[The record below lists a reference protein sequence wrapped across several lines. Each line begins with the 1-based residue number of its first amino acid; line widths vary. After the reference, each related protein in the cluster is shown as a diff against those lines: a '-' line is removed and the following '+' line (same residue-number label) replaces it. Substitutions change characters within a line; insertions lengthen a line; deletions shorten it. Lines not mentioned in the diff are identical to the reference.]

1 MLRLDEITEGD
12 GGLCGSVYL
21 NRRFED
27 VVRKK
32 IGKQL
37 DALPKTVSLE
47 AMSQVKILT
56 PIAEVRANA
65 SRFKELST
73 KRRVKFMRACPH
85 RRTRYAETQQIK
97 PDFGTSDDSEKTY
110 LIESEFKY
118 PSYVNQ
124 YSLGFDVLG
133 LPVLQGLSLIMNP
146 SIEGI
151 VVSY

>member
-47 AMSQVKILT
+47 AMSQVKML
-56 PIAEVRANA
+56 PLVAEVRANS

-73 KRRVKFMRACPH
+73 KRRVELMRVRTH

-110 LIESEFKY
+110 SIESEFR
-118 PSYVNQ
+118 
-124 YSLGFDVLG
+124 YSTLCHSTFPWL
-133 LPVLQGLSLIMNP
+133 
-146 SIEGI
+146 
-151 VVSY
+151 

>member
-47 AMSQVKILT
+47 AMGQVK
-56 PIAEVRANA
+56 
-65 SRFKELST
+65 
-73 KRRVKFMRACPH
+73 M
-85 RRTRYAETQQIK
+85 
-97 PDFGTSDDSEKTY
+97 
-110 LIESEFKY
+110 
-118 PSYVNQ
+118 
-124 YSLGFDVLG
+124 
-133 LPVLQGLSLIMNP
+133 LSLVAEI
-146 SIEGI
+146 
-151 VVSY
+151 

>member
-47 AMSQVKILT
+47 AMGQVKMLSLV
-56 PIAEVRANA
+56 AEIRANS

-73 KRRVKFMRACPH
+73 KRRVKFTGACRQ
-85 RRTRYAETQQIK
+85 RRTKCAETLQIK

-110 LIESEFKY
+110 SIESESKY
-118 PSYVNQ
+118 PSLYD
-124 YSLGFDVLG
+124 STFSG
-133 LPVLQGLSLIMNP
+133 L
-146 SIEGI
+146 
-151 VVSY
+151 

>member
-1 MLRLDEITEGD
+1 LTTYKVAADAPMLRLDEITEGD

-47 AMSQVKILT
+47 AMSQVKMLHLV
-56 PIAEVRANA
+56 AEVRANS

-73 KRRVKFMRACPH
+73 KRRVKLTRLCIH

-110 LIESEFKY
+110 SIESEFKY
-118 PSYVNQ
+118 SSYANPC
-124 YSLGFDVLG
+124 SLDFDDSAR
-133 LPVLQGLSLIMNP
+133 QCS
-146 SIEGI
+146 
-151 VVSY
+151 

>member
-27 VVRKK
+27 VIRKK

-47 AMSQVKILT
+47 AMSQVKMS
-56 PIAEVRANA
+56 PHIAEVRANS

-73 KRRVKFMRACPH
+73 KRRVKLTGVCTH

-110 LIESEFKY
+110 SIESEF
-118 PSYVNQ
+118 S
-124 YSLGFDVLG
+124 F
-133 LPVLQGLSLIMNP
+133 
-146 SIEGI
+146 
-151 VVSY
+151 